1 MKIAIVTE
9 DGRTISQH
17 FGRAPYYAVLTVED
31 GVITGREL
39 RPKNAPHLTGG
50 PVGPHPGSSPH
61 GTDPAAQ
68 ARHDRMAAAIDDCE
82 VLVAGGMG
90 RGAYEQMRS
99 LGVRPIV
106 TDLLDV
112 DAVALACARGALEDR
127 AERLD

>member
-31 GVITGREL
+31 GIVTGREL
-39 RPKNAPHLTGG
+39 RPKSAPHLAGG
-50 PVGPHPGSSPH
+50 AVPGHAGSSPH

-68 ARHDRMAAAIDDCE
+68 ARHDLMAAAVACE
-82 VLVAGGMG
+82 
-90 RGAYEQMRS
+90 
-99 LGVRPIV
+99 
-106 TDLLDV
+106 
-112 DAVALACARGALEDR
+112 RGALDDL

>member
-9 DGRTISQH
+9 YGRTVSQH

-39 RPKNAPHLTGG
+39 RPKSAPHLAGG
-50 PVGPHPGSSPH
+50 PVAQHGGSSPH

-68 ARHDRMAAAIDDCE
+68 GRHDRMAAAIDDCE

-90 RGAYEQMRS
+90 RGAYEQLRS
-99 LGVRPIV
+99 LGLRPIV
-106 TDLLDV
+106 TGLLDV
-112 DAVALACARGALEDR
+112 DAAALVCARGVLEDR